1 MTALNESLLARY
13 GPWAVIAG
21 ASDGIGEAFAR
32 HLAAAGLNLLLLAR
46 RGEVLARLAGVLSQ
60 EHGVEVRSAC
70 VDLTAAGMMDDI
82 VAAARDIDVGLLVYN
97 AGASHGAANF
107 LDKPVAAA
115 LGMVDLNCRGPVL
128 LAHHFGGAM
137 RARGRG
143 GIMLLSSLAALSGG
157 SNTASY
163 NASKSFDLILA
174 EGLWHELK
182 PCGVDAMCLLVGATR
197 TPSMLSSCAS
207 FADYPGLM
215 EPADVAAEGLA
226 LLGRGPVGV
235 AGAHNRAVV
244 KAMLPVSRV
253 AAINALSAATAGIYG
268 LAVNQITGEDPA

>member
-1 MTALNESLLARY
+1 MTAQDPGMSQRY

-32 HLAAAGLNLLLLAR
+32 QLAGAGLNLLLLAR
-46 RGEVLARLAGVLSQ
+46 RSAILAQLADAIGR
-60 EHGVEVRSAC
+60 EHGVEVRTAS
-70 VDLTAAGMMDDI
+70 VDLTDARMMQTV
-82 VAAARDIDVGLLVYN
+82 VAASKDIDVGLLIYN
-97 AGASHGAANF
+97 AGAAHGAANF
-107 LDKPVAAA
+107 LDKPVESA

-128 LAHHFGGAM
+128 MAHHFGGPM
-137 RARGRG
+137 RTRGRG

-163 NASKSFDLILA
+163 NATKSFDLILA

-197 TPSMLSSCAS
+197 TPSMLSSCAA

-235 AGAHNRAVV
+235 AGAHNRALV

-268 LAVNQITGEDPA
+268 LAVNQLAGEDPA